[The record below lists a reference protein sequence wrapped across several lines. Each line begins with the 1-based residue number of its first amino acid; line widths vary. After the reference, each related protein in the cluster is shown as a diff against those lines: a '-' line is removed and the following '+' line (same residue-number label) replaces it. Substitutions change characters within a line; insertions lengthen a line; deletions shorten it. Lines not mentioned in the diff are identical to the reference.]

1 MDSGSRCSSTP
12 ESFHAKEIL
21 THKAYERIRD
31 TTTSRPELRELHA
44 FQRELSAWIQV
55 PAGATDIRDFKK
67 EGF

>member
-31 TTTSRPELRELHA
+31 
-44 FQRELSAWIQV
+44 
-55 PAGATDIRDFKK
+55 IRDFKK